1 MTIPKFLHL
10 SQIYCKRAPDRRRA
24 TWRICALLTVIL
36 WGASSAFA
44 QAAAP
49 TDFSKASTNEKLTQL
64 DQRVTAAQSSAD
76 NAWMLVSAALV
87 LMMTGPGLALFYG
100 GLVRRKNTLAIMMQ
114 SFALMAL
121 ITVMWALVG
130 YSLCFGGNGPLIGG
144 FEHAFLR
151 GVGADPNPDYAGT
164 IPQSTFMVYQL
175 MFAIITPAL
184 ITGATAERMKFS
196 GSVLF
201 MILWF
206 VFVYAPL
213 AHMVWG
219 KGGFLNASLGG
230 KFPTLDFAGGTVVH
244 ISSGVSA
251 LVCALYLRK
260 RTGYPQQPMPP
271 HSLVLS
277 FIGACLLWV
286 GWFGFNAG
294 SALASNGLA
303 SSAFV
308 ATHFAAASAA
318 LAWSAAEWLKN
329 GRASA
334 LGAISGA
341 VAGLVAIT
349 PAAGFVGPMPA
360 LVVGVCA
367 GAFCYWMVTKVKAI
381 FKYDDALDAF
391 GVHGAGGTIGALLT
405 GVFAQ
410 QAINPI
416 FGAGKAVG
424 GLDGH
429 WAQVGNQLVGVLIA
443 WGIALVGTIVLLKIV
458 DMITGLRVSAQN
470 EEAGLDITQHGE
482 EAYNLEA

>member
-10 SQIYCKRAPDRRRA
+10 SQIYCKSAPDRRRR
-24 TWRICALLTVIL
+24 TWRYSLLLAIIL
-36 WGASSAFA
+36 SGASGAFA
-44 QAAAP
+44 QTAAP
-49 TDFSKASTNEKLTQL
+49 TDLSKASTSEKLTQL

-76 NAWMLVSAALV
+76 NAWMLASAALV

-151 GVGADPNPDYAGT
+151 GVGAEPNPDYAGT
-164 IPQSTFMVYQL
+164 IPQTTFMVYQL

-201 MILWF
+201 MVLWF

-230 KFPTLDFAGGTVVH
+230 RFPTLDFAGGTVVH

-318 LAWSAAEWLKN
+318 LAWCAAEWLKN

-360 LVVGVCA
+360 LVIGICA

-410 QAINPI
+410 QAINPV

-458 DMITGLRVSAQN
+458 DMIAGLRVSGEE